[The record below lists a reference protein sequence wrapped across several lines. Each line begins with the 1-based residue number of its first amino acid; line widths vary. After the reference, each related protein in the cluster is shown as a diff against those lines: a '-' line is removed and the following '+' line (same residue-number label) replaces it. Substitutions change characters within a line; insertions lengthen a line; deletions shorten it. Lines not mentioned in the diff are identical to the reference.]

1 MSAGLEYLSG
11 ESEFRFNYYR
21 GMSDD
26 HMVNGALERITDGYT
41 VSYGKTFKN
50 ARWARIYGEAYHW
63 TLDRSADKNGLRLGT
78 ELQLT
83 PRVSIDMGFN
93 KPEHSSGSAYGKIMF
108 RLAGTD
114 MAWYGG
120 KHKLDTESTVRSKM
134 LETVRRANTIVV
146 E

>member
-21 GMSDD
+21 GMSDE

-93 KPEHSSGSAYGKIMF
+93 KPEHL
-108 RLAGTD
+108 R
-114 MAWYGG
+114 
-120 KHKLDTESTVRSKM
+120 
-134 LETVRRANTIVV
+134 
-146 E
+146 

>member
-1 MSAGLEYLSG
+1 M
-11 ESEFRFNYYR
+11 
-21 GMSDD
+21 
-26 HMVNGALERITDGYT
+26 
-41 VSYGKTFKN
+41 SYGKTFKN

-93 KPEHSSGSAYGKIMF
+93 KPEHASGSAYGKIMF
-108 RLAGTD
+108 RLAGAD

-120 KHKLDTESTVRSKM
+120 KYKLDTESTVRSKM
-134 LETVRRANTIVV
+134 LETVRRDNTIVV